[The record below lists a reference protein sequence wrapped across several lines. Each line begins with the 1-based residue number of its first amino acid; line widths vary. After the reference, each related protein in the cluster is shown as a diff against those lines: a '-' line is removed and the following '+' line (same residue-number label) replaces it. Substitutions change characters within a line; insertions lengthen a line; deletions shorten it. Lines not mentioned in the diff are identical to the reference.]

1 MYKTLP
7 RPFLVQAPMDDV
19 TDMVFRQIIANCA
32 APDVFFTEFT
42 NIDGMLSV
50 GAKAVMHRLRT
61 SPLRQKPLVAQLWG
75 TDPDKFYEA
84 TKIAVGMGFE
94 GIDINMGCPVKK
106 IIKNDACSG
115 LIGKYERVAAIIA
128 ATKKGA
134 GTLPV
139 SVKTRLGIKTI
150 QTEEWIGFLLE
161 QQLDALII
169 HGRTVA
175 EMSEVPAHWDEI
187 GKAVELR
194 NKLDSP
200 TLIIGNGDVLSYKEA
215 QQKHVEYGIDGVM
228 MGRGIFKNLYVFDKE
243 KDFATFPRKEK
254 LEHLLKHLTLFNETW
269 GSTKHFAI
277 MKKFYK
283 IYVSGF
289 DEASELRMKLM
300 EFNTAQETIDFLK
313 TQI

>member
-1 MYKTLP
+1 MWKNLP

-19 TDMVFRQIIANCA
+19 TDMVFRQVIADCA
-32 APDVFFTEFT
+32 APDVYVTEFT
-42 NIDGMLSV
+42 NVDGMLSV

-84 TKIAVGMGFE
+84 TKIAVKMGFE

-106 IIKNDACSG
+106 ITNKGACSG
-115 LIGKYERVAAIIA
+115 LIGNFEQVGAIIA
-128 ATKKGA
+128 ATKKAA
-134 GTLPV
+134 GKLPV

-150 QTEEWIGFLLE
+150 QTEEWIGFLLS
-161 QQLDALII
+161 QGLDALTI

-175 EMSEVPAHWDEI
+175 ELSEVPAHWDEI

-194 NKLDSP
+194 NKLGSP
-200 TLIIGNGDVLSYKEA
+200 TLIIGNGDVLSYEEA
-215 QQKHVEYGIDGVM
+215 VQKHKEYGVDGIM
-228 MGRGIFKNLYVFDKE
+228 IGRGIFKNLYVFDKE

-254 LEHLLKHLTLFNETW
+254 LEHLLRHITLFHETW
-269 GSTKHFAI
+269 GATKHFAI

-289 DEASELRMKLM
+289 DEASELRMQLM
-300 EFNTAQETIDFLK
+300 TLNNAPDTLEFLRDKI
-313 TQI
+313 